1 MKVIVNFLNLSEV
14 FVLHF
19 SSGLALLAVFA
30 RVWEKNLVND
40 DVLNVDLL
48 FSKLYC
54 KPLRLIHGQ
63 ELGYADGHKCGFLW
77 VLELLVDLFDFG
89 LHAVHCV
96 EQLLLQLF
104 RVNLLTA
111 LSTHHPLHR
120 CQHATEALFQL
131 DELLN
136 AFIKDTWEVQ

>member
-30 RVWEKNLVND
+30 RVWEENLVND

-48 FSKLYC
+48 FSKLDC

-63 ELGYADGHKCGFLW
+63 ELRDAHGHEGRLLR
-77 VLELLVDLFDFG
+77 VLELLVNFFYFG
-89 LHAVHCV
+89 LHLIKSF
-96 EQLLLQLF
+96 EELI
-104 RVNLLTA
+104 
-111 LSTHHPLHR
+111 
-120 CQHATEALFQL
+120 L
-131 DELLN
+131 DFLRIHL
-136 AFIKDTWEVQ
+136 